1 MLSCADDSWKQ
12 ELEEIKAELA
22 NQKKLIE
29 ALQQNATITSIEQGE
44 GKYTIH
50 FSDGQSITL
59 SNGKTPIITIGENG
73 NWFIDGTD
81 TDKPSQGNNG
91 ADGQT
96 PTIEIGA
103 NGNWIIN
110 GSDTGIKAE
119 GIDCKDSP
127 YIVNIIDNEVE
138 MIFYFSDNSEIV
150 VTKTKDSENNILY
163 GKKWAVI
170 GDSFSSNET
179 FNNIEEPHTIN
190 SGMYKGKNKVYMYL
204 IGNRNNMIVQD
215 MALGGRTIAT
225 PADGTFTNAF
235 TNIDNTRPN
244 SNYKQIDEDVDYI
257 TIYLGI
263 NDSHHAEYS
272 TNTTGIIPIG
282 TIDDNTNTT
291 FYGAWNVLLRWI
303 KTNRPYAK
311 VGILVSNGC
320 GRDIYRLAEIEIARK
335 WGIPYIDLNGD
346 ERTPLM
352 IRSTNPNISDE
363 AKKACNL
370 WQRISENNLHPNVK
384 AHEYESTFIETFLR
398 NL

>member
-29 ALQQNATITSIEQGE
+29 ALQQNASITSVEQGE

-73 NWFIDGTD
+73 NWYIDGVD
-81 TDKPSQGNNG
+81 TGNPSQGNDGING
-91 ADGQT
+91 DT
-96 PTIEIGA
+96 PSIEISE
-103 NGNWIIN
+103 NGTWIIN
-110 GSDTGIKAE
+110 GSDTSIRAQA
-119 GIDCKDSP
+119 IDGKDAP
-127 YIVNIIDNEVE
+127 YIINIIDNENE
-138 MIFYFSDNSEIV
+138 MIFYFSDNTSIV
-150 VTKTKDSENNILY
+150 VTKTNDSVNNILY

-170 GDSFSSNET
+170 GDSFSHGDFTGLEGGFT
-179 FNNIEEPHTIN
+179 IE
-190 SGMYKGKNKVYMYL
+190 SGIYKGKNKVYGYL
-204 IGNRNNMIVQD
+204 IGNRNNMVIQH

-225 PADGTFTNAF
+225 PADGSFTNAF

-320 GRDIYRLAEIEIARK
+320 GKDIYRLAEIEIARK

-352 IRSTNPNISDE
+352 IRSTNPSISDE
-363 AKKACNL
+363 AKKVCDS
-370 WQRISENNLHPNVK
+370 WQRVSEKNLHPNVK
-384 AHEYESTFIETFLR
+384 AHEYESSFIETFLR